1 MAYTTS
7 SRRHRRRG
15 RARAADS
22 TSAAG
27 ESCITASVPSS
38 GTADRDADRP
48 PAGKGSPQFVGTGSR
63 PHGLYLTALA
73 TPTGRRY
80 HPKGRTM
87 NITHTRKAVG
97 AAIAGAAAPA
107 LLFLGAGTAQ
117 AIPDV
122 SERGAVAIIDDLP
135 TPRTCASCVPQPDPP
150 GYPDPSKLP
159 SLRGFDL
166 PAGPSRSSDLPYRP
180 GKQRPDISWS
190 RVGCHRRQGPPDQ

>member
-22 TSAAG
+22 TSAAR
-27 ESCITASVPSS
+27 ESRITASVPSS

-48 PAGKGSPQFVGTGSR
+48 PAGKGSPQFVGIGSR

-73 TPTGRRY
+73 TPTGRRC

-87 NITHTRKAVG
+87 NNPHRRKAVTAAVG

-107 LLFLGAGTAQ
+107 LLFLGVGTAQ
-117 AIPDV
+117 AN
-122 SERGAVAIIDDLP
+122 
-135 TPRTCASCVPQPDPP
+135 P
-150 GYPDPSKLP
+150 GC
-159 SLRGFDL
+159 
-166 PAGPSRSSDLPYRP
+166 
-180 GKQRPDISWS
+180 Q
-190 RVGCHRRQGPPDQ
+190 